1 MIAIAASARE
11 QRERAA
17 LAPSDVEAAYRKHA
31 HSVLRRA
38 EQVLGSRHDAR
49 EVVQEVFVSLLENP
63 AQFGG
68 QSSIVT
74 WLYAATTNAC
84 LNRLRNR
91 ATRARILK
99 EHAETFPGTS
109 EPCPPDKGLE
119 LRRAL
124 LEIPEE
130 LAQAAIYYHL
140 DSLTYDEIAEQLGCS
155 RRKVGYLLDQLRHHF
170 RDA

>member
-1 MIAIAASARE
+1 VTAIATPADEHRESAV
-11 QRERAA
+11 

-38 EQVLGSRHDAR
+38 ERLLGSRHDAR

-63 AQFGG
+63 AQFAGM
-68 QSSIVT
+68 SSIVT
-74 WLYAATTNAC
+74 WLYATTTHAC

-91 ATRARILK
+91 STRSRILS
-99 EHAETFPGTS
+99 EHAETLPHMI
-109 EPCPPDKGLE
+109 EPCPPDKHLE

-124 LEIPEE
+124 LDMPEE
-130 LAQAAIYYHL
+130 LAQVAIYYHL

-155 RRKVGYLLDQLRHHF
+155 RRKVAYLLDQLRNHF